1 MGVKIFS
8 QVFTKQI
15 VYSGCQQ
22 TTVVKFHFNKWKLRE
37 KQFSAW
43 KLTSKDQISKSR
55 GPWSASSDTHAYMYK
70 RYLKDIPNSR
80 GLKLILVEG
89 QIGTSNIIQGPLYDA
104 DATMADSE
112 P

>member
-37 KQFSAW
+37 KQFSA
-43 KLTSKDQISKSR
+43 
-55 GPWSASSDTHAYMYK
+55 
-70 RYLKDIPNSR
+70 
-80 GLKLILVEG
+80 
-89 QIGTSNIIQGPLYDA
+89 
-104 DATMADSE
+104 
-112 P
+112 